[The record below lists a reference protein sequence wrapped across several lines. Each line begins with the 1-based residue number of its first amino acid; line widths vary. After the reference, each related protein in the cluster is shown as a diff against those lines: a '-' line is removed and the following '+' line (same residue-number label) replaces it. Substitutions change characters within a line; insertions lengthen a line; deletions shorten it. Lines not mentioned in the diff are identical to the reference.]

1 MSSEEL
7 RDEIALCG
15 GDMDKIVELV
25 QTDVHNAMGRNRRE
39 EARNI
44 YQEYRERIKEL
55 PEAIRGKVD
64 RVLRR
69 DPRLAPVMMRKFEG
83 VSAEDLASMEEDL
96 ALLDHLDE
104 SDHEDEAS

>member
-1 MSSEEL
+1 MCHRENRRSQFETFLDFVFGDPDEVDSMSSEEL

-44 YQEYRERIKEL
+44 YQEYRERI
-55 PEAIRGKVD
+55 
-64 RVLRR
+64 
-69 DPRLAPVMMRKFEG
+69 
-83 VSAEDLASMEEDL
+83 
-96 ALLDHLDE
+96 
-104 SDHEDEAS
+104 